1 MNTWTM
7 EPERISPGLDE
18 RIVTSRRLP
27 EHAGETVT
35 VQGAVHRI
43 RDVGGVVFVLVRD
56 REDVLQAVADSAE
69 GLEEGSW
76 VRITGEVV
84 AEPRAP
90 RGVDLRIQEIEVVA
104 EPVDPLPLVINK
116 KALNVSLPE
125 KLNRR
130 PIALRHPRERAIFR
144 IQSALTGGFG
154 RFLRGQGFTE
164 IRSPKIV
171 SVGAEGGANLFEVDY
186 FGRLA
191 YLAQSPQL
199 YKQFMVGVYER
210 VFEVGPVFRAEKH
223 NTSRHLNEYI
233 SLDFEMGFIRDHRDV
248 MAMEAGLLRAMLGD
262 VAEECEEELA
272 LLEVTL
278 PEVAEIPA
286 VSMAEAA
293 EVAERELG
301 RPVSRDDLDPQ
312 AEEAVSGWALAE
324 HGAEFL
330 FVTHY
335 PEAKRPFYAMDD
347 PDDPGTTRSFDLLLR
362 GLEVTTGGQRIHAYD
377 EQVEKLRRFGL
388 DPADF
393 EHFLMLHRHGVPPH
407 GGLAIG
413 LERLTM
419 KLLGLENVREAALFP
434 RDIDRLTP

>member
-1 MNTWTM
+1 MA
-7 EPERISPGLDE
+7 PERISAGLDE

-27 EHAGETVT
+27 EHVGETVT

-56 REDVLQAVADSAE
+56 REDVLQAVAESAE

-84 AEPRAP
+84 PEPRAP
-90 RGVDLRIQEIEVVA
+90 RGVDLRIGEIEVVA
-104 EPVDPLPLVINK
+104 EPVEPLPLVINK
-116 KALNVSLPE
+116 KALNLSLPE

-144 IQSALTGGFG
+144 IQGALTAGFR
-154 RFLRGQGFTE
+154 RFLRAQGFTE

-233 SLDFEMGFIRDHRDV
+233 SLDFELGFIRDHRDV
-248 MAMEAGLLRAMLGD
+248 MAMEAALLASMLGD
-262 VAEECEEELA
+262 VANECEEELA

-293 EVAERELG
+293 ELAERELG
-301 RPVSRDDLDPQ
+301 RPVSRDDLDPP
-312 AEEAVSGWALAE
+312 AEEAVSRWALAE
-324 HGAEFL
+324 LGAEFL
-330 FVTHY
+330 FITHY

-347 PDDPGTTRSFDLLLR
+347 PDDPGKTRSFDLLLR

-377 EQVEKLRRFGL
+377 EQVEKIERFGL